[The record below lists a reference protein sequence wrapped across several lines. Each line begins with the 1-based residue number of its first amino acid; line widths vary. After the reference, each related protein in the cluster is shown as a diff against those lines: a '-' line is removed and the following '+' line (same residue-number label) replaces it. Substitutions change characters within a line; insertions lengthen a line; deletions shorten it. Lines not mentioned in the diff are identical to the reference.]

1 MSTVLEQKALCALRQ
16 YSLFSQGDRIAVG
29 VSGGADSVALLR
41 FLAALRPQFGWDLV
55 VCHIHHGL
63 RGAEAD
69 RDECFVRA
77 LADQL
82 GLPCAVSRIDAA
94 ALALRDHISVE
105 EAGRTAR
112 YAFFAQTAGEG
123 GRIATAHTLDD
134 SIETVLMNLVRGT
147 GLRGLCGIPRIRGNI
162 VRPLLDCTR
171 AEVED
176 YLGALGQPYCTD
188 STNLTDDYTRNRIR
202 HDILPRL
209 CELNPNFPGAM
220 ARMLPRLAAQQALT
234 DCLAAQSAQQLQAPG
249 RGRSPGRP
257 GGPAGAPGDPAGV
270 PPHAPLPLPPPP
282 PPGPPRPRASGGG
295 PGRGFSAL
303 PEPVCDRL
311 LLRLLEQN
319 RLPVSAAAVERMT
332 ETLRTGGKLDLAAR
346 SWFFVAQG
354 DLAAVIYA
362 PPGGIPPVP
371 VPLPQEETS
380 VILPFS
386 PQKSLKLTLCNKI
399 VANTSE
405 KFNISLLKYAIDC
418 DRIKGYSFMRTRR
431 PGDTFII
438 GKKQL
443 SLGEAWAA
451 AGIPAL
457 LRPALM
463 VLADEQGVLWA
474 EGIGS
479 SSRAAVTENTK
490 QYVIIECQEEKTP

>member
-69 RDECFVRA
+69 RDGCFVRA
-77 LADQL
+77 LAEQL

-94 ALALRDHISVE
+94 ALALREHISVE
-105 EAGRTAR
+105 EAGRMAR

-209 CELNPNFPGAM
+209 CALNPNFPGAM

-234 DCLAAQSAQQLQAPG
+234 DCLAAQSAQQLHAAC
-249 RGRSPGRP
+249 
-257 GGPAGAPGDPAGV
+257 GGLSRQG
-270 PPHAPLPLPPPP
+270 L
-282 PPGPPRPRASGGG
+282 
-295 PGRGFSAL
+295 SAL

-332 ETLRTGGKLDLAAR
+332 ETLRTGGKVDLAAR

-371 VPLPQEETS
+371 VPLPQEETP

-418 DRIKGYSFMRTRR
+418 DRIRGYSFMRTRR
-431 PGDTFII
+431 PGDTFIV

-479 SSRAAVTENTK
+479 SSRATVTENTK

>member
-77 LADQL
+77 LAEQL

-105 EAGRTAR
+105 EAGRMAR
-112 YAFFAQTAGEG
+112 YAFFAQTAEEG

-209 CELNPNFPGAM
+209 CALNPNFPGAM

-234 DCLAAQSAQQLQAPG
+234 DCLAAQSAQQLHAAC
-249 RGRSPGRP
+249 
-257 GGPAGAPGDPAGV
+257 GGLSRQG
-270 PPHAPLPLPPPP
+270 L
-282 PPGPPRPRASGGG
+282 
-295 PGRGFSAL
+295 SAL

-371 VPLPQEETS
+371 VPLPQEETP

-431 PGDTFII
+431 PGDTFIV

>member
-77 LADQL
+77 LAEQL

-105 EAGRTAR
+105 EAGRMAR

-234 DCLAAQSAQQLQAPG
+234 DCLAAQSAQQLHAAC
-249 RGRSPGRP
+249 
-257 GGPAGAPGDPAGV
+257 GGLSRQG
-270 PPHAPLPLPPPP
+270 L
-282 PPGPPRPRASGGG
+282 
-295 PGRGFSAL
+295 SAL

-332 ETLRTGGKLDLAAR
+332 VTLRNGGKLDLAAR

-371 VPLPQEETS
+371 VPLPQEETP

-405 KFNISLLKYAIDC
+405 KFNISLLKYAVDC
-418 DRIKGYSFMRTRR
+418 DKIKRYSFMRTRR
-431 PGDTFII
+431 PGDTFIV

>member
-77 LADQL
+77 LAEQL

-209 CELNPNFPGAM
+209 CALNPNFPGAM

-234 DCLAAQSAQQLQAPG
+234 DCLAAQSAQQLHAAC
-249 RGRSPGRP
+249 
-257 GGPAGAPGDPAGV
+257 GGLSRQG
-270 PPHAPLPLPPPP
+270 L
-282 PPGPPRPRASGGG
+282 
-295 PGRGFSAL
+295 SAL

-332 ETLRTGGKLDLAAR
+332 EILRTGGKLDLAAR

-371 VPLPQEETS
+371 VPLPQEETP

-431 PGDTFII
+431 PGDTFIV

-474 EGIGS
+474 ERIGS

>member
-77 LADQL
+77 LAEQL

-105 EAGRTAR
+105 EAGRMAR

-209 CELNPNFPGAM
+209 CALNPNFPGAM

-234 DCLAAQSAQQLQAPG
+234 DCLAAQSAQQLQAAC
-249 RGRSPGRP
+249 
-257 GGPAGAPGDPAGV
+257 GGLSRQG
-270 PPHAPLPLPPPP
+270 L
-282 PPGPPRPRASGGG
+282 
-295 PGRGFSAL
+295 SAL

-371 VPLPQEETS
+371 VPLPQEETP

-386 PQKSLKLTLCNKI
+386 PQKSLELTLCNKI

-431 PGDTFII
+431 PGDTFIV

>member
-77 LADQL
+77 LAEQL

-105 EAGRTAR
+105 EAGRMAR

-209 CELNPNFPGAM
+209 CALNPNFPGAM

-234 DCLAAQSAQQLQAPG
+234 DCLAAQSAQQLQAAC
-249 RGRSPGRP
+249 
-257 GGPAGAPGDPAGV
+257 GGLSRQG
-270 PPHAPLPLPPPP
+270 L
-282 PPGPPRPRASGGG
+282 
-295 PGRGFSAL
+295 SAL

-371 VPLPQEETS
+371 VPLPQEETP

-418 DRIKGYSFMRTRR
+418 DKIKGYSFMRTRR
-431 PGDTFII
+431 PGDTFIV

>member
-77 LADQL
+77 LAEQL

-105 EAGRTAR
+105 EAGRMAR

-234 DCLAAQSAQQLQAPG
+234 DCLAAQSAQQLHAAC
-249 RGRSPGRP
+249 
-257 GGPAGAPGDPAGV
+257 GGLSRQG
-270 PPHAPLPLPPPP
+270 L
-282 PPGPPRPRASGGG
+282 
-295 PGRGFSAL
+295 SAL

-354 DLAAVIYA
+354 NLAAVIYA

-371 VPLPQEETS
+371 VPLPQEETP

-431 PGDTFII
+431 PGDTFIV

>member
-77 LADQL
+77 LAEQL

-105 EAGRTAR
+105 EAGRMAR

-176 YLGALGQPYCTD
+176 YLGTLGQPYCTD

-209 CELNPNFPGAM
+209 CALNPNFPGAM

-234 DCLAAQSAQQLQAPG
+234 DCLAAQSAQQLHAAC
-249 RGRSPGRP
+249 
-257 GGPAGAPGDPAGV
+257 GGLSRQG
-270 PPHAPLPLPPPP
+270 L
-282 PPGPPRPRASGGG
+282 
-295 PGRGFSAL
+295 SAL

-362 PPGGIPPVP
+362 LPGGIPPVP
-371 VPLPQEETS
+371 VPLPQEETP

-431 PGDTFII
+431 PGDTFIV

>member
-77 LADQL
+77 LAEQL

-105 EAGRTAR
+105 EAGRMAR
-112 YAFFAQTAGEG
+112 YAFFAQTAEEG

-209 CELNPNFPGAM
+209 CALNPNFPGAM

-234 DCLAAQSAQQLQAPG
+234 DCLAAQSAQQLHAAC
-249 RGRSPGRP
+249 
-257 GGPAGAPGDPAGV
+257 GGLSRQG
-270 PPHAPLPLPPPP
+270 L
-282 PPGPPRPRASGGG
+282 
-295 PGRGFSAL
+295 SAL

-319 RLPVSAAAVERMT
+319 CLPVSAAAVERMT

-371 VPLPQEETS
+371 VPLPQEETP

-431 PGDTFII
+431 PGDTFIV

>member
-77 LADQL
+77 LAEQL

-105 EAGRTAR
+105 EAGRMAR

-209 CELNPNFPGAM
+209 CALNPNFPGAM

-234 DCLAAQSAQQLQAPG
+234 DCLAAQSAQQLHAAC
-249 RGRSPGRP
+249 
-257 GGPAGAPGDPAGV
+257 GGLSRQG
-270 PPHAPLPLPPPP
+270 L
-282 PPGPPRPRASGGG
+282 
-295 PGRGFSAL
+295 SAL

-332 ETLRTGGKLDLAAR
+332 ETLRAGGKLDLAAR

-371 VPLPQEETS
+371 VPLPQEETP

>member
-69 RDECFVRA
+69 RDERFVRA
-77 LADQL
+77 LAEQL

-94 ALALRDHISVE
+94 VLALRDHISVE
-105 EAGRTAR
+105 EAGRMAR
-112 YAFFAQTAGEG
+112 YAFFVQTAGEG
-123 GRIATAHTLDD
+123 GHIATAHTLDD

-176 YLGALGQPYCTD
+176 YLGTLGQPYCTD

-209 CELNPNFPGAM
+209 CALNPNFPGAM

-234 DCLAAQSAQQLQAPG
+234 DCLAAQSAQQLHAAC
-249 RGRSPGRP
+249 
-257 GGPAGAPGDPAGV
+257 GGLSRQG
-270 PPHAPLPLPPPP
+270 L
-282 PPGPPRPRASGGG
+282 
-295 PGRGFSAL
+295 SAL

-371 VPLPQEETS
+371 VRLPQEETP

-431 PGDTFII
+431 PGDTFIV

>member
-77 LADQL
+77 LAEQL

-105 EAGRTAR
+105 EAGRMAR

-209 CELNPNFPGAM
+209 CALNPNFPGAM
-220 ARMLPRLAAQQALT
+220 ARMLPRLSAQQALT
-234 DCLAAQSAQQLQAPG
+234 DCLAAQSAQQLHAAC
-249 RGRSPGRP
+249 
-257 GGPAGAPGDPAGV
+257 GGLSRQG
-270 PPHAPLPLPPPP
+270 L
-282 PPGPPRPRASGGG
+282 
-295 PGRGFSAL
+295 SAL

-319 RLPVSAAAVERMT
+319 RLPVSSAAVERMT

-371 VPLPQEETS
+371 VPLPQEEPS
-380 VILPFS
+380 AILPFS

-418 DRIKGYSFMRTRR
+418 DKIKGYSFMRTRR
-431 PGDTFII
+431 PGDTFIV

>member
-77 LADQL
+77 LAEQL

-105 EAGRTAR
+105 EAGRMAR

-234 DCLAAQSAQQLQAPG
+234 DCLAAQSAQQLHAAC
-249 RGRSPGRP
+249 
-257 GGPAGAPGDPAGV
+257 GGLSRQG
-270 PPHAPLPLPPPP
+270 L
-282 PPGPPRPRASGGG
+282 
-295 PGRGFSAL
+295 SAL

-362 PPGGIPPVP
+362 PLGGIPPVP
-371 VPLPQEETS
+371 VPLPQEETP

-431 PGDTFII
+431 PGDTICI

-443 SLGEAWAA
+443 PLGEAWAA

>member
-77 LADQL
+77 LAEQL

-209 CELNPNFPGAM
+209 CALNPNFPGAM

-234 DCLAAQSAQQLQAPG
+234 DCLAAQSAQQLHAAC
-249 RGRSPGRP
+249 
-257 GGPAGAPGDPAGV
+257 GGLSRQG
-270 PPHAPLPLPPPP
+270 L
-282 PPGPPRPRASGGG
+282 
-295 PGRGFSAL
+295 SAL

-319 RLPVSAAAVERMT
+319 RLPVSAAAVARMT

-371 VPLPQEETS
+371 VPLPQEETP

-431 PGDTFII
+431 PGDTFIV

-479 SSRAAVTENTK
+479 SSRAAVAENTK

>member
-77 LADQL
+77 LAEQL

-105 EAGRTAR
+105 EAGRMAR

-162 VRPLLDCTR
+162 VRPLLECTR

-209 CELNPNFPGAM
+209 CALNPNFPGAM

-234 DCLAAQSAQQLQAPG
+234 DCLAAQSAQQLHAAC
-249 RGRSPGRP
+249 
-257 GGPAGAPGDPAGV
+257 GGLSRQG
-270 PPHAPLPLPPPP
+270 L
-282 PPGPPRPRASGGG
+282 
-295 PGRGFSAL
+295 SAL

-371 VPLPQEETS
+371 VPLPQEETP

-431 PGDTFII
+431 PGDTFIV

>member
-77 LADQL
+77 LAEQL

-105 EAGRTAR
+105 EAGRMAR

-234 DCLAAQSAQQLQAPG
+234 DCLAAQSAQQLHAAC
-249 RGRSPGRP
+249 
-257 GGPAGAPGDPAGV
+257 GGLSRQG
-270 PPHAPLPLPPPP
+270 L
-282 PPGPPRPRASGGG
+282 
-295 PGRGFSAL
+295 SAL

-371 VPLPQEETS
+371 VPLPQEETP

-431 PGDTFII
+431 PGDTFIV

-463 VLADEQGVLWA
+463 VLADEQGILWA

>member
-77 LADQL
+77 LAEQL

-105 EAGRTAR
+105 EAGRMAR

-209 CELNPNFPGAM
+209 CALNPNFPGAM

-234 DCLAAQSAQQLQAPG
+234 DCLAAQSAQQLHAAC
-249 RGRSPGRP
+249 
-257 GGPAGAPGDPAGV
+257 GGLSRQG
-270 PPHAPLPLPPPP
+270 L
-282 PPGPPRPRASGGG
+282 
-295 PGRGFSAL
+295 SAL

-311 LLRLLEQN
+311 LLRQLEQN

-371 VPLPQEETS
+371 VPLPQEETP

-431 PGDTFII
+431 PGDTFIV

>member
-77 LADQL
+77 LAEQL

-94 ALALRDHISVE
+94 ALALREHISVE
-105 EAGRTAR
+105 EAGRMAR

-234 DCLAAQSAQQLQAPG
+234 DCLAAQSAQQLHAAC
-249 RGRSPGRP
+249 
-257 GGPAGAPGDPAGV
+257 GGLSRQG
-270 PPHAPLPLPPPP
+270 L
-282 PPGPPRPRASGGG
+282 
-295 PGRGFSAL
+295 SAL

-319 RLPVSAAAVERMT
+319 RLPVSAAAVARMT

-371 VPLPQEETS
+371 VPLPQEETP

-431 PGDTFII
+431 PGDTFIV

>member
-1 MSTVLEQKALCALRQ
+1 MSTPLEQKALLALRQ
-16 YSLFSQGDRIAVG
+16 YSLFTQGDRIAVG

-41 FLAALRPQFGWDLV
+41 FLAVLREEYRWELI

-77 LADQL
+77 LAEQL

-209 CELNPNFPGAM
+209 CALNPNFPGAM

-234 DCLAAQSAQQLQAPG
+234 DCLAAQSAQQLQAAC
-249 RGRSPGRP
+249 
-257 GGPAGAPGDPAGV
+257 GGLSRQG
-270 PPHAPLPLPPPP
+270 L
-282 PPGPPRPRASGGG
+282 
-295 PGRGFSAL
+295 SAL
-303 PEPVCDRL
+303 PEPICDRL

-319 RLPVSAAAVERMT
+319 RLPVSAAAVARMT
-332 ETLRTGGKLDLAAR
+332 ETLRAGGKLDLAAR

-371 VPLPQEETS
+371 APLPQEETP

-418 DRIKGYSFMRTRR
+418 DRIRGYSFMRTRR
-431 PGDTFII
+431 PGDTFIV

>member
-77 LADQL
+77 LAEQL

-105 EAGRTAR
+105 EAGRMAR

-209 CELNPNFPGAM
+209 CALNPNFPGAM

-234 DCLAAQSAQQLQAPG
+234 DCLAAQSAQQLQAAC
-249 RGRSPGRP
+249 
-257 GGPAGAPGDPAGV
+257 GGLSRQG
-270 PPHAPLPLPPPP
+270 L
-282 PPGPPRPRASGGG
+282 
-295 PGRGFSAL
+295 SAL

-346 SWFFVAQG
+346 SWFFVTQG

-371 VPLPQEETS
+371 VPLPQEETP

-431 PGDTFII
+431 PGDTFIV

>member
-77 LADQL
+77 LAEQL

-105 EAGRTAR
+105 EAGRMAR

-209 CELNPNFPGAM
+209 CALNPNFPGAM

-234 DCLAAQSAQQLQAPG
+234 DCLAAQSAQQLHAAC
-249 RGRSPGRP
+249 
-257 GGPAGAPGDPAGV
+257 GGLSRQG
-270 PPHAPLPLPPPP
+270 L
-282 PPGPPRPRASGGG
+282 
-295 PGRGFSAL
+295 SAL

-371 VPLPQEETS
+371 VPLPQEETH

-386 PQKSLKLTLCNKI
+386 PQKSLELTLCNKI

-431 PGDTFII
+431 PGDTFIV

>member
-41 FLAALRPQFGWDLV
+41 FLVALRPQFGWDLV

-77 LADQL
+77 LAEQL

-209 CELNPNFPGAM
+209 CALNPNFPGAM

-234 DCLAAQSAQQLQAPG
+234 DCLAAQSAQQLHAAC
-249 RGRSPGRP
+249 
-257 GGPAGAPGDPAGV
+257 GGLSRQG
-270 PPHAPLPLPPPP
+270 L
-282 PPGPPRPRASGGG
+282 
-295 PGRGFSAL
+295 SAL

-319 RLPVSAAAVERMT
+319 RLPVSAAAVARMT

-371 VPLPQEETS
+371 VPLPQEETP

-431 PGDTFII
+431 PGDTFIV

>member
-77 LADQL
+77 LAEQL

-94 ALALRDHISVE
+94 ALALRHHISVE
-105 EAGRTAR
+105 EAGRQAR

-209 CELNPNFPGAM
+209 CALNPNFPGAM

-234 DCLAAQSAQQLQAPG
+234 DCLAAQSAQQLHAAC
-249 RGRSPGRP
+249 
-257 GGPAGAPGDPAGV
+257 GGLSRQG
-270 PPHAPLPLPPPP
+270 L
-282 PPGPPRPRASGGG
+282 
-295 PGRGFSAL
+295 SAL

-371 VPLPQEETS
+371 VPLPQEETP

-418 DRIKGYSFMRTRR
+418 DRIRGYSFMRTRR
-431 PGDTFII
+431 PGDTFIV

-479 SSRAAVTENTK
+479 GSRAAVTENTK

>member
-77 LADQL
+77 LAEQL

-105 EAGRTAR
+105 EAGRMAR

-147 GLRGLCGIPRIRGNI
+147 GLKGLCGIPRIRGNI

-209 CELNPNFPGAM
+209 CALNPNFPGAM
-220 ARMLPRLAAQQALT
+220 ARMLPRLSAQQALT
-234 DCLAAQSAQQLQAPG
+234 DCLAAQSAQQLHAAC
-249 RGRSPGRP
+249 
-257 GGPAGAPGDPAGV
+257 GGLSRQG
-270 PPHAPLPLPPPP
+270 L
-282 PPGPPRPRASGGG
+282 
-295 PGRGFSAL
+295 SAL

-319 RLPVSAAAVERMT
+319 RLPVSSAAVERMT

-371 VPLPQEETS
+371 VPLPQEEPS
-380 VILPFS
+380 AILPFS

-418 DRIKGYSFMRTRR
+418 DKIKGYSFMRTRR
-431 PGDTFII
+431 PGDTFIV

>member
-77 LADQL
+77 LAEQL

-176 YLGALGQPYCTD
+176 YLGTLGQPYCTD

-209 CELNPNFPGAM
+209 CALNPNFPGAM

-234 DCLAAQSAQQLQAPG
+234 DCLAAQSAQQLQAAC
-249 RGRSPGRP
+249 
-257 GGPAGAPGDPAGV
+257 GGLSRQG
-270 PPHAPLPLPPPP
+270 L
-282 PPGPPRPRASGGG
+282 
-295 PGRGFSAL
+295 SAL

-371 VPLPQEETS
+371 VPLPQEETP

-431 PGDTFII
+431 PGDTFIV

-443 SLGEAWAA
+443 SLGEAWAV

>member
-77 LADQL
+77 LAEQL

-105 EAGRTAR
+105 EAGRMAR

-209 CELNPNFPGAM
+209 CALNPNFPGAM

-234 DCLAAQSAQQLQAPG
+234 DCLAAQSAQQLHAAC
-249 RGRSPGRP
+249 
-257 GGPAGAPGDPAGV
+257 GGLSRQG
-270 PPHAPLPLPPPP
+270 L
-282 PPGPPRPRASGGG
+282 
-295 PGRGFSAL
+295 SAL

-371 VPLPQEETS
+371 VPLPQEEIP

-418 DRIKGYSFMRTRR
+418 DRIRGYSFIRTRR
-431 PGDTFII
+431 PGDTFIV

>member
-41 FLAALRPQFGWDLV
+41 FLAALRPQFGLDLV

-77 LADQL
+77 LAEQL

-105 EAGRTAR
+105 EAGRMAR

-209 CELNPNFPGAM
+209 CALNPNFPGAM
-220 ARMLPRLAAQQALT
+220 ARMLPRLAAQQALI
-234 DCLAAQSAQQLQAPG
+234 DCLAAQSAQQLHAAC
-249 RGRSPGRP
+249 
-257 GGPAGAPGDPAGV
+257 GGLSRQG
-270 PPHAPLPLPPPP
+270 L
-282 PPGPPRPRASGGG
+282 
-295 PGRGFSAL
+295 SAL

-319 RLPVSAAAVERMT
+319 RLPVSAAAVARMT

-371 VPLPQEETS
+371 VPLPQEETP

-431 PGDTFII
+431 PGDTFIV

>member
-1 MSTVLEQKALCALRQ
+1 MSTILEQKALCALRQ

-77 LADQL
+77 LAEQL

-105 EAGRTAR
+105 EAGRMAR

-134 SIETVLMNLVRGT
+134 SIETVLMNMVRGT

-209 CELNPNFPGAM
+209 CALNPNFPGAM

-234 DCLAAQSAQQLQAPG
+234 DCLAAQSAQQLHAAC
-249 RGRSPGRP
+249 
-257 GGPAGAPGDPAGV
+257 GGLSRQG
-270 PPHAPLPLPPPP
+270 L
-282 PPGPPRPRASGGG
+282 
-295 PGRGFSAL
+295 SAL

-371 VPLPQEETS
+371 VPLPQEETP

-431 PGDTFII
+431 PGDTFIV

-443 SLGEAWAA
+443 SLGEAWAV

>member
-77 LADQL
+77 LAEQL

-105 EAGRTAR
+105 EAGRMAR

-134 SIETVLMNLVRGT
+134 SIETVLMNLMRGP

-209 CELNPNFPGAM
+209 CALNPNFPGAM

-234 DCLAAQSAQQLQAPG
+234 DCLAAQSAQQLHAAC
-249 RGRSPGRP
+249 
-257 GGPAGAPGDPAGV
+257 GGLSRQG
-270 PPHAPLPLPPPP
+270 L
-282 PPGPPRPRASGGG
+282 
-295 PGRGFSAL
+295 SAL

-371 VPLPQEETS
+371 VPLPQEETP

-431 PGDTFII
+431 PGDTFIV

>member
-77 LADQL
+77 LAEQL

-209 CELNPNFPGAM
+209 CELNPNFTGAM

-234 DCLAAQSAQQLQAPG
+234 DCLAAQSAQQLHAAC
-249 RGRSPGRP
+249 
-257 GGPAGAPGDPAGV
+257 GGLSRQG
-270 PPHAPLPLPPPP
+270 L
-282 PPGPPRPRASGGG
+282 
-295 PGRGFSAL
+295 SAL

-371 VPLPQEETS
+371 VPLPQEETP

-431 PGDTFII
+431 PGDTFIV

>member
-77 LADQL
+77 LAEQL

-105 EAGRTAR
+105 EAGRMAR

-209 CELNPNFPGAM
+209 CALNPNFPGAM

-234 DCLAAQSAQQLQAPG
+234 DCLAAQSAQQLHAAC
-249 RGRSPGRP
+249 
-257 GGPAGAPGDPAGV
+257 GGLSRQG
-270 PPHAPLPLPPPP
+270 L
-282 PPGPPRPRASGGG
+282 
-295 PGRGFSAL
+295 SAL

-354 DLAAVIYA
+354 NLAAVIYA

-371 VPLPQEETS
+371 VPLPQEETP

-431 PGDTFII
+431 PGDTFIV

>member
-77 LADQL
+77 LAEQL

-176 YLGALGQPYCTD
+176 YLGALEQPYCTD

-209 CELNPNFPGAM
+209 CALNPNFPGAM

-234 DCLAAQSAQQLQAPG
+234 DCLAAQSAQQLHAAC
-249 RGRSPGRP
+249 
-257 GGPAGAPGDPAGV
+257 GGLSRQG
-270 PPHAPLPLPPPP
+270 L
-282 PPGPPRPRASGGG
+282 
-295 PGRGFSAL
+295 SAL

-371 VPLPQEETS
+371 VPLPQEETP

-431 PGDTFII
+431 PGDTFIV

>member
-77 LADQL
+77 LAEQL

-176 YLGALGQPYCTD
+176 YLGTLGQPYCTD

-234 DCLAAQSAQQLQAPG
+234 DCLAAQSAQQLHAAC
-249 RGRSPGRP
+249 
-257 GGPAGAPGDPAGV
+257 GGLSRQG
-270 PPHAPLPLPPPP
+270 L
-282 PPGPPRPRASGGG
+282 
-295 PGRGFSAL
+295 SAL

-332 ETLRTGGKLDLAAR
+332 VTLRTGGKLDLAAR

-371 VPLPQEETS
+371 VPLPQEETP

-418 DRIKGYSFMRTRR
+418 DRIRGYSFMRTRR

>member
-69 RDECFVRA
+69 RDEHFARA
-77 LADQL
+77 LAEQL

-105 EAGRTAR
+105 EAGRMAR

-209 CELNPNFPGAM
+209 CALNPNFPGAM

-234 DCLAAQSAQQLQAPG
+234 DCLAAQSAQQLHAAC
-249 RGRSPGRP
+249 
-257 GGPAGAPGDPAGV
+257 GGLSRQG
-270 PPHAPLPLPPPP
+270 L
-282 PPGPPRPRASGGG
+282 
-295 PGRGFSAL
+295 SAL

-371 VPLPQEETS
+371 VPLPQEETP

-418 DRIKGYSFMRTRR
+418 DKIKRYSFMRTRR
-431 PGDTFII
+431 PGDTFIV

>member
-69 RDECFVRA
+69 RDEHFVRA
-77 LADQL
+77 LAEQL

-105 EAGRTAR
+105 EAGRMAR

-147 GLRGLCGIPRIRGNI
+147 GLRGLCGIPHIRGNI

-234 DCLAAQSAQQLQAPG
+234 DCLAAQSAQQLHAAC
-249 RGRSPGRP
+249 
-257 GGPAGAPGDPAGV
+257 GGLSRQG
-270 PPHAPLPLPPPP
+270 L
-282 PPGPPRPRASGGG
+282 
-295 PGRGFSAL
+295 SAL

-371 VPLPQEETS
+371 VPLPQEETP

-431 PGDTFII
+431 PGDTFIV

>member
-234 DCLAAQSAQQLQAPG
+234 DCLAAQSG
-249 RGRSPGRP
+249 
-257 GGPAGAPGDPAGV
+257 
-270 PPHAPLPLPPPP
+270 LPPLAPW
-282 PPGPPRPRASGGG
+282 GGG
-295 PGRGFSAL
+295 PRPGLGAR